1 MEPIQSPN
9 TINNNTDASNKNE
22 YGPKE
27 SRNRNLTVKE
37 IYNLFGPLMITHK
50 LIELDEDFKKY
61 IMMDSISLSPED
73 KKLISREISDKI
85 TAEIKQH
92 DYVFIKLNSK
102 SAIDSEFACVQ
113 LKCFNLDDI
122 LTLIKAS
129 ERIYKV
135 FNPYGQ
141 NYLIIKP
148 WYKIENKNEF
158 RCYLINKR
166 LKGISQRYINSFEE
180 YDDIDKIRECII
192 EYIYSKEMK
201 EILDKI
207 EIDENDLHY
216 MIIDLVYMPKKN
228 RVKIVDV
235 ETLIEGGDVI
245 DINENSNAHGDNNVV
260 NTIESKN
267 YHNVNTVSSKKGG
280 KKKMNSQEIQQEE
293 EAKKLKTEEEEK
305 DKKLFMENFVNK
317 KINFDEKIKLFTID
331 DLLNVDDED
340 ESEIELRIIESAD
353 DERIVQEPENTN
365 KFPIELMEYDNNID
379 ELIRKLNLK

>member
-1 MEPIQSPN
+1 METIPGPN
-9 TINNNTDASNKNE
+9 TINTDVSKNNEISH
-22 YGPKE
+22 KE
-27 SRNRNLTVKE
+27 SRNRNLTIKE

-50 LIELDEDFKKY
+50 LIELDDNFKKY
-61 IMMDSISLSPED
+61 IMQDSISLAPED

-85 TAEIKQH
+85 NAEIKEH

-122 LTLIKAS
+122 LILIKAS

-141 NYLIIKP
+141 NFLILKP

-166 LKGISQRYINSFEE
+166 LKGISQRYIYSFEE

-192 EYIYSKEMK
+192 EYINSKEMK
-201 EILDKI
+201 DILDKI

-235 ETLIEGGDVI
+235 ETLIEGGDVL
-245 DINENSNAHGDNNVV
+245 DLNENNIPHGDM

-267 YHNVNTVSSKKGG
+267 NHNVNATINKKD
-280 KKKMNSQEIQQEE
+280 KKKMISQEIQLEE
-293 EAKKLKTEEEEK
+293 GAKKLKEEEEK
-305 DKKLFMENFVNK
+305 EKKIFLENFVNK
-317 KINFDEKIKLFTID
+317 KINFDEKIKLFTLD

-353 DERIVQEPENTN
+353 DSRIVQEPENTN
-365 KFPIELMEYDNNID
+365 KFPIELIEYDNNID

>member
-1 MEPIQSPN
+1 METIPGPN
-9 TINNNTDASNKNE
+9 TINTDVSKNNEISH
-22 YGPKE
+22 KE
-27 SRNRNLTVKE
+27 SRNRNLTIKE

-50 LIELDEDFKKY
+50 LIELDDNFKKY
-61 IMMDSISLSPED
+61 IMQDSISLAPED

-85 TAEIKQH
+85 NAEIKEH

-122 LTLIKAS
+122 LILIKAS

-141 NYLIIKP
+141 NFLILKP

-166 LKGISQRYINSFEE
+166 LKGISQRYIYAFEE

-192 EYIYSKEMK
+192 EYINSKEMK
-201 EILDKI
+201 DILDKI

-235 ETLIEGGDVI
+235 ETLIEGGDVL
-245 DINENSNAHGDNNVV
+245 DLNENNIPHGDM

-267 YHNVNTVSSKKGG
+267 NHNVNATINKKD
-280 KKKMNSQEIQQEE
+280 KKKMISQEIQLEE
-293 EAKKLKTEEEEK
+293 EAKKLKEEEEK
-305 DKKLFMENFVNK
+305 EKKIFLENFANK
-317 KINFDEKIKLFTID
+317 KINFDEKIKLFTLD

-353 DERIVQEPENTN
+353 DSRIVQEPENTN
-365 KFPIELMEYDNNID
+365 KFPIELIEYDNNID

>member
-1 MEPIQSPN
+1 MENSQNQNNLMS
-9 TINNNTDASNKNE
+9 TINMNNNDANT
-22 YGPKE
+22 KE
-27 SRNRNLTVKE
+27 SHNRNLTTKE
-37 IYNLFGPLMITHK
+37 IYTLFGPLMITHK
-50 LIELDEDFKKY
+50 IIELDENFKKY
-61 IMMDSISLSPED
+61 IMMDSISLDPED

-85 TAEIKQH
+85 QAEIKTH

-102 SAIDSEFACVQ
+102 AATDSEFMCVQ
-113 LKCFNLDDI
+113 LKCFSLDDI

-129 ERIYKV
+129 ERIRKV

-141 NYLIIKP
+141 NLLIIKP
-148 WYKIENKNEF
+148 WYKIEPKNEF

-192 EYIYSKEMK
+192 EYIFSKEVRDV
-201 EILDKI
+201 LDKI

-235 ETLIEGGDVI
+235 ETLIEGSNNSDLTEMPT
-245 DINENSNAHGDNNVV
+245 NSENAL
-260 NTIESKN
+260 NTIDNKN
-267 YHNVNTVSSKKGG
+267 QNLNVTSNKKDN
-280 KKKMNSQEIQQEE
+280 KKKTVTQETQEE
-293 EAKKLKTEEEEK
+293 EKRLKTEEELEK
-305 DKKLFMENFVNK
+305 KNFLENFANK
-317 KINFDEKIKLFTID
+317 KINFEERIKLFTID

-353 DERIVQEPENTN
+353 DDRIVPDPENTN

>member
-1 MEPIQSPN
+1 MESTIN
-9 TINNNTDASNKNE
+9 INNNNDTSKKTDLNAR
-22 YGPKE
+22 E
-27 SRNRNLTVKE
+27 SHNRNLTTKE
-37 IYNLFGPLMITHK
+37 IYSLFGSLMITHK

-61 IMMDSISLSPED
+61 IMMDSISLNPED

-85 TAEIKQH
+85 QAEIKTH

-102 SAIDSEFACVQ
+102 AATDSEFMCVQ
-113 LKCFNLDDI
+113 LKCFSLDDI

-129 ERIYKV
+129 ERVRKV

-141 NYLIIKP
+141 NLLIIKP
-148 WYKIENKNEF
+148 WYKIEHKNEF

-180 YDDIDKIRECII
+180 YDDIDKIRDCII
-192 EYIYSKEMK
+192 EFIFSKEMK
-201 EILDKI
+201 DILDKI

-235 ETLIEGGDVI
+235 ETLIEGI
-245 DINENSNAHGDNNVV
+245 NNYELNENMQTNSENAF
-260 NTIESKN
+260 NTIDSKSPN
-267 YHNVNTVSSKKGG
+267 LNVTSSKKDR
-280 KKKMNSQEIQQEE
+280 KKTVTQETQEE
-293 EAKKLKTEEEEK
+293 EKRLKTEEELEK
-305 DKKLFMENFVNK
+305 KNFLESFANK
-317 KINFDEKIKLFTID
+317 KINFEERIKLFTLD

-340 ESEIELRIIESAD
+340 ESEIELRIIESYD
-353 DERIVQEPENTN
+353 DERIMQDPENTN
-365 KFPIELMEYDNNID
+365 KFPIELMEYDNNLD

>member
-1 MEPIQSPN
+1 
-9 TINNNTDASNKNE
+9 
-22 YGPKE
+22 
-27 SRNRNLTVKE
+27 
-37 IYNLFGPLMITHK
+37 
-50 LIELDEDFKKY
+50 
-61 IMMDSISLSPED
+61 
-73 KKLISREISDKI
+73 
-85 TAEIKQH
+85 
-92 DYVFIKLNSK
+92 
-102 SAIDSEFACVQ
+102 
-113 LKCFNLDDI
+113 
-122 LTLIKAS
+122 
-129 ERIYKV
+129 
-135 FNPYGQ
+135 
-141 NYLIIKP
+141 
-148 WYKIENKNEF
+148 
-158 RCYLINKR
+158 
-166 LKGISQRYINSFEE
+166 
-180 YDDIDKIRECII
+180 
-192 EYIYSKEMK
+192 MK
-201 EILDKI
+201 DILDKI

-228 RVKIVDV
+228 KVKIVDV

>member
-1 MEPIQSPN
+1 MENSQNQNNLMS
-9 TINNNTDASNKNE
+9 TINMNNNDANA
-22 YGPKE
+22 KE
-27 SRNRNLTVKE
+27 SHNRNLTTKE
-37 IYNLFGPLMITHK
+37 IYSLFGPLMITHK
-50 LIELDEDFKKY
+50 IIELDENFKKY
-61 IMMDSISLSPED
+61 IMMDSISLDPED

-85 TAEIKQH
+85 QAEIKTH

-102 SAIDSEFACVQ
+102 AATDSEFMCVQ
-113 LKCFNLDDI
+113 LKCFSLDDI

-129 ERIYKV
+129 ERIRKV

-141 NYLIIKP
+141 NLLIIKP
-148 WYKIENKNEF
+148 WYKIEHKNEF

-192 EYIYSKEMK
+192 EYIFSKELRD
-201 EILDKI
+201 ILDKI

-235 ETLIEGGDVI
+235 ETLIEGSNNSDLTEMQTNSENALNTI
-245 DINENSNAHGDNNVV
+245 DSKNPNLNVNSNKKDN
-260 NTIESKN
+260 
-267 YHNVNTVSSKKGG
+267 
-280 KKKMNSQEIQQEE
+280 KKKTVVTQETQEE
-293 EAKKLKTEEEEK
+293 EKRLKTEEELEK
-305 DKKLFMENFVNK
+305 KNFLESFANK
-317 KINFDEKIKLFTID
+317 KINFEERIKLFTID

-353 DERIVQEPENTN
+353 DDRIVPDPENTN

>member
-1 MEPIQSPN
+1 METIPGLN
-9 TINNNTDASNKNE
+9 TINTNASKNNEISH
-22 YGPKE
+22 KE
-27 SRNRNLTVKE
+27 SRNRNLTIKE

-50 LIELDEDFKKY
+50 LIEIDDNFKKY
-61 IMMDSISLSPED
+61 IMQDSISLDPED

-85 TAEIKQH
+85 NAEIKEH

-102 SAIDSEFACVQ
+102 AAIDSEFACVQ

-122 LTLIKAS
+122 LTLIKVS

-141 NYLIIKP
+141 NFLIIKP

-192 EYIYSKEMK
+192 EYINSKEMK
-201 EILDKI
+201 DILDKI

-245 DINENSNAHGDNNVV
+245 DLNENNILHGDNNIM

-267 YHNVNTVSSKKGG
+267 NHNVNATSSKKD
-280 KKKMNSQEIQQEE
+280 KKKMVSQEIQLEE
-293 EAKKLKTEEEEK
+293 EAKKLKETEEK
-305 DKKLFMENFVNK
+305 DKKLFMENFANK
-317 KINFDEKIKLFTID
+317 KINFDEKIKLFNLD

-353 DERIVQEPENTN
+353 DSRIVQEPENTN

>member
-1 MEPIQSPN
+1 MENSQYQGSN
-9 TINNNTDASNKNE
+9 VNNNNDMSKKSDTN
-22 YGPKE
+22 PKE
-27 SRNRNLTVKE
+27 SRNRNLTTKE
-37 IYNLFGPLMITHK
+37 IYSLFGTLMITHK
-50 LIELDEDFKKY
+50 LIELDDNFKKY
-61 IMMDSISLSPED
+61 IMMDGISLHPDD

-85 TAEIKQH
+85 QAEIKAH

-102 SAIDSEFACVQ
+102 AATDSEFICVQ
-113 LKCFNLDDI
+113 LKCFNLDEI
-122 LTLIKAS
+122 LSLIKGS

-141 NYLIIKP
+141 NFLIIKP
-148 WYKIENKNEF
+148 WYKIEHKNEF

-192 EYIYSKEMK
+192 EFIFSKEMK

-235 ETLIEGGDVI
+235 ETLIEGSTI
-245 DINENSNAHGDNNVV
+245 SEMNENMQTNSENVF
-260 NTIESKN
+260 NTIDSKN
-267 YHNVNTVSSKKGG
+267 INPNVNSNKKDKN
-280 KKKMNSQEIQQEE
+280 KKIVTQETQEE
-293 EAKKLKTEEEEK
+293 EKRLKTEEELEK
-305 DKKLFMENFVNK
+305 KIFLENFGNK
-317 KINFDEKIKLFTID
+317 KINFEEKIKLFNMD

-353 DERIVQEPENTN
+353 DERIVQDPENTN
-365 KFPIELMEYDNNID
+365 KFPIELMEYDNNLD

>member
-1 MEPIQSPN
+1 MENSQNQNNLMS
-9 TINNNTDASNKNE
+9 TINMNNNDANA
-22 YGPKE
+22 KE
-27 SRNRNLTVKE
+27 SHNRNLTTKE
-37 IYNLFGPLMITHK
+37 IYTLFGPLMITHK
-50 LIELDEDFKKY
+50 IIELDENFKKY
-61 IMMDSISLSPED
+61 IMMDSISLDPED

-85 TAEIKQH
+85 QAEIKTH

-102 SAIDSEFACVQ
+102 AATDSEFMCVQ
-113 LKCFNLDDI
+113 LKCFSLDDI

-129 ERIYKV
+129 ERIRKV

-141 NYLIIKP
+141 NLLIIKP
-148 WYKIENKNEF
+148 WYKIEHKNEF

-192 EYIYSKEMK
+192 EYIFSKELRD
-201 EILDKI
+201 ILDKI

-235 ETLIEGGDVI
+235 ETLIEGSNNSDLTEMQTNSENALNTI
-245 DINENSNAHGDNNVV
+245 DSKNPNLNVNSNKKDN
-260 NTIESKN
+260 
-267 YHNVNTVSSKKGG
+267 
-280 KKKMNSQEIQQEE
+280 KKKTVVTQEIQEE
-293 EAKKLKTEEEEK
+293 EKRLKTEEELEK
-305 DKKLFMENFVNK
+305 KNFLESFANK
-317 KINFDEKIKLFTID
+317 KINFEERIKLFTID

-353 DERIVQEPENTN
+353 DDRIMQDPENTN

>member
-1 MEPIQSPN
+1 MENSQNQNNLMS
-9 TINNNTDASNKNE
+9 TINMNNNDANT
-22 YGPKE
+22 KE
-27 SRNRNLTVKE
+27 SHNRNLTTKE
-37 IYNLFGPLMITHK
+37 IYTLFGPLMITHK
-50 LIELDEDFKKY
+50 IIELDENFKKY
-61 IMMDSISLSPED
+61 IMMDSISLDPED

-85 TAEIKQH
+85 QAEIKTH

-102 SAIDSEFACVQ
+102 AATDSEFMCVQ
-113 LKCFNLDDI
+113 LKCFSLDDI

-129 ERIYKV
+129 ERIRKV

-141 NYLIIKP
+141 NLLIIKP
-148 WYKIENKNEF
+148 WYKIEPKNEF

-192 EYIYSKEMK
+192 EYIFSKEVRDV
-201 EILDKI
+201 LDKI

-235 ETLIEGGDVI
+235 ETLIEGGNNSDLTEMPT
-245 DINENSNAHGDNNVV
+245 NSENAL
-260 NTIESKN
+260 NTIDNKN
-267 YHNVNTVSSKKGG
+267 QNLNVTSNKKDN
-280 KKKMNSQEIQQEE
+280 KKKTVTQETQEE
-293 EAKKLKTEEEEK
+293 EKRLKTEEELEK
-305 DKKLFMENFVNK
+305 KNFLENFANK
-317 KINFDEKIKLFTID
+317 KINFEERIKLFTID

-353 DERIVQEPENTN
+353 DDRIVPDPENTN

>member
-1 MEPIQSPN
+1 MENSQNQNNLMS
-9 TINNNTDASNKNE
+9 TINMNNNDMNA
-22 YGPKE
+22 KE
-27 SRNRNLTVKE
+27 SHNRNLTTKE
-37 IYNLFGPLMITHK
+37 IYSLFGPLMITHK
-50 LIELDEDFKKY
+50 IIELDENFKKY
-61 IMMDSISLSPED
+61 IMMDSISLDPED

-85 TAEIKQH
+85 QAEIKTH

-102 SAIDSEFACVQ
+102 AATDSEFMCVQ
-113 LKCFNLDDI
+113 LKCFSLDDI

-129 ERIYKV
+129 ERIRKV

-141 NYLIIKP
+141 NLLIIKP
-148 WYKIENKNEF
+148 WYKIEPKNEF

-192 EYIYSKEMK
+192 EYIFSKEVRDV
-201 EILDKI
+201 LDKI

-235 ETLIEGGDVI
+235 ETLIEGSNNSDLTEMPT
-245 DINENSNAHGDNNVV
+245 NSENAL
-260 NTIESKN
+260 NTIDNKN
-267 YHNVNTVSSKKGG
+267 QNLNVTSNKKDN
-280 KKKMNSQEIQQEE
+280 KKKTVTQETQEE
-293 EAKKLKTEEEEK
+293 EKRLKTEEELEK
-305 DKKLFMENFVNK
+305 KNFLENFANK
-317 KINFDEKIKLFTID
+317 KINFEERIKLFTID

-353 DERIVQEPENTN
+353 DDRIVPDPENTN

>member
-1 MEPIQSPN
+1 METIPGPN
-9 TINNNTDASNKNE
+9 TINTDVSKNNEISH
-22 YGPKE
+22 KE
-27 SRNRNLTVKE
+27 SRNRNLTIKE

-50 LIELDEDFKKY
+50 LIELDDNFKKY
-61 IMMDSISLSPED
+61 IMQDSISLAPED

-85 TAEIKQH
+85 NAEIKEH

-122 LTLIKAS
+122 LILIKAS

-141 NYLIIKP
+141 NFLILKP

-166 LKGISQRYINSFEE
+166 LKGISQRYIYSFEE

-192 EYIYSKEMK
+192 EYINSKEMK
-201 EILDKI
+201 DILDKI

-235 ETLIEGGDVI
+235 ETLIEGGDVLEL
-245 DINENSNAHGDNNVV
+245 NENNIPQGDM

-267 YHNVNTVSSKKGG
+267 NHNVNATINKKD
-280 KKKMNSQEIQQEE
+280 KKKMISQEIQLEE
-293 EAKKLKTEEEEK
+293 EAKKLKEEEEK
-305 DKKLFMENFVNK
+305 EKKIFLENFANK
-317 KINFDEKIKLFTID
+317 KINIDEKIKLFTLD

-353 DERIVQEPENTN
+353 DSRIVQEPENTN
-365 KFPIELMEYDNNID
+365 KFPIELIEYDNNID

>member
-1 MEPIQSPN
+1 MENSQNQNNLMS
-9 TINNNTDASNKNE
+9 TINMNNNDANA
-22 YGPKE
+22 KE
-27 SRNRNLTVKE
+27 SHNRNLTTKE
-37 IYNLFGPLMITHK
+37 IYSLFGPLMITHK
-50 LIELDEDFKKY
+50 IIELDENFKKY
-61 IMMDSISLSPED
+61 IMMDSISLDPED

-85 TAEIKQH
+85 QAEIKTH

-102 SAIDSEFACVQ
+102 AATDSEFMCVQ
-113 LKCFNLDDI
+113 LKCFSLDDI

-129 ERIYKV
+129 ERIRKV

-141 NYLIIKP
+141 NLLIIKP
-148 WYKIENKNEF
+148 WYKIEHKNEF

-192 EYIYSKEMK
+192 EYIFSKELRD
-201 EILDKI
+201 ILDKI

-235 ETLIEGGDVI
+235 ETLIEGSNNSDLTEMQTNSENALNTI
-245 DINENSNAHGDNNVV
+245 DSKNPNSNVNNNKKDN
-260 NTIESKN
+260 
-267 YHNVNTVSSKKGG
+267 
-280 KKKMNSQEIQQEE
+280 KKKTVATQETQEE
-293 EAKKLKTEEEEK
+293 EKRLKTEEELEK
-305 DKKLFMENFVNK
+305 KNFLESFANK
-317 KINFDEKIKLFTID
+317 KINFEERIKLFTID

-353 DERIVQEPENTN
+353 DDRIVPDPENTN